1 MEAASTQQYLKIS
14 QIRDNTV
21 ILTSG
26 ELRQVIEA
34 SSVNFSLKS
43 TQEQNAIIGSY
54 QGFLN
59 SLQFPI
65 QIVMHSRRLDLG
77 PYIGKMEKL
86 FEEQQNPLIRIQTA
100 DYIDFIKR
108 LITIANI
115 MDKKFYVIV
124 PYLTALIPSSAS
136 GGLFSLR
143 QKGHVRL
150 SDEKFNKAKAELDDR
165 TRVIQSGLGSVSLRA
180 ETLNTQQLVELYY
193 GLYNQEEAPREHI
206 AEKPEDLTT
215 TLVSESPQSAAEVK
229 QAMPVPATP
238 PPVAATPPPPTTQ
251 PQQPTPVAT
260 PTPVQPVQAQP
271 APVQPPP
278 TVAPVQ
284 PNVSPPPVQMG

>member
-21 ILTSG
+21 VLTSG

-115 MDKKFYVIV
+115 MDKKFYVVV

-150 SDEKFNKAKAELDDR
+150 SDEKFKKAKAELDDR
-165 TRVIQSGLGSVSLRA
+165 TRVIQSGLGSVSLKA
-180 ETLNTQQLVELYY
+180 EILNTQQLVELYY

-215 TLVSESPQSAAEVK
+215 TLVSESPQSAAEIK
-229 QAMPVPATP
+229 Q
-238 PPVAATPPPPTTQ
+238 ATPPPPT
-251 PQQPTPVAT
+251 QQPIPPPQTNP
-260 PTPVQPVQAQP
+260 P
-271 APVQPPP
+271 APAAPVSAASAAAPPP
-278 TVAPVQ
+278 TAAPVQ
-284 PNVSPPPVQMG
+284 PNVSPPPASAPSQPMQMG